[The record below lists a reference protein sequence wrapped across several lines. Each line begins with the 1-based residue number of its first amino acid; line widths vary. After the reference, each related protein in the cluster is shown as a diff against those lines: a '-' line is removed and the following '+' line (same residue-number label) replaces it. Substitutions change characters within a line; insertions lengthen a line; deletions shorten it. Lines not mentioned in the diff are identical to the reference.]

1 MIHLR
6 LRGKMG
12 TALLFVFWV
21 PTYMNVPLLHTS
33 AFAFLPPA
41 LEFFSSRA
49 TLIDDDDVGYVVVI
63 KYWSDENLSTSKI
76 LASLKKMKWIERAFS
91 VAPIKC
97 SFQTQAIPAKA
108 KNF

>member
-12 TALLFVFWV
+12 TSLLFVFWV
-21 PTYMNVPLLHTS
+21 PTYMRIPLLHTS

-49 TLIDDDDVGYVVVI
+49 TLTNDDDVGVLVAI

-76 LASLKKMKWIERAFS
+76 LASLKKMNWAE
-91 VAPIKC
+91 
-97 SFQTQAIPAKA
+97 
-108 KNF
+108 